1 MWRLRR
7 SNNGSMSSELRDET
21 LGRCAP
27 VPRTRHSAVSAVR
40 PCKTMSNEC
49 KKVTRAL
56 STQPRQ
62 NKLDKRRKGKDV
74 PRVLVDILPRE
85 HLALPLLTSPT

>member
-1 MWRLRR
+1 
-7 SNNGSMSSELRDET
+7 
-21 LGRCAP
+21 
-27 VPRTRHSAVSAVR
+27 
-40 PCKTMSNEC
+40 MSNEC